1 MISVN
6 DLAGEGVRVPS
17 RPGAAEPDPLREP
30 DALQEARLLDCRVSR
45 VTSTAALLFG
55 LRTALRFDEGNAAL
69 LVVRGLR
76 TFGWDA
82 GTASQPDG
90 GGAGAEPRRELT
102 VVSGAPGRLDDLVRA
117 EFSFLPAARLE
128 IIAEQVDF
136 YVLDAEAPGDE
147 PPRPGAGE
155 RADGHGPLPSWDS
168 PCTVLQASGARPAD
182 ATRGRSF
189 RDGRWPAATGVHTV
203 PGWVRGPK
211 TAAVPRG

>member
-30 DALQEARLLDCRVSR
+30 DALQEALLLDCRVSR

-76 TFGWDA
+76 SFGWDTGTA
-82 GTASQPDG
+82 SQPDGGDAGAAAETGGGGTGTASQPDG
-90 GGAGAEPRRELT
+90 GGAGAAAEPRRELT

-117 EFSFLPAARLE
+117 EFSFLPEARLE

-147 PPRPGAGE
+147 LPRPGAGE
-155 RADGHGPLPSWDS
+155 RAGGHGPLPSWDS

-182 ATRGRSF
+182 ATRGRP
-189 RDGRWPAATGVHTV
+189 DGY
-203 PGWVRGPK
+203 
-211 TAAVPRG
+211 